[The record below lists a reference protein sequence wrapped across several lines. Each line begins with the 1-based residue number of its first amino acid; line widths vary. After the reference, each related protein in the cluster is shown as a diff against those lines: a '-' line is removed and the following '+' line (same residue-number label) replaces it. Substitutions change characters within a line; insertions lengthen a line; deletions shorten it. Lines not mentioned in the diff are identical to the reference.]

1 MIAIGKNT
9 IIQNINHNKLPCFFS
24 LAMISPSLF
33 SFIENMLR
41 DQYYFLTRVYNY
53 YHVEVIKF
61 QSNKLHNHHNC
72 GFGLPV

>member
-33 SFIENMLR
+33 SFIENMSR
-41 DQYYFLTRVYNY
+41 DQF
-53 YHVEVIKF
+53 I
-61 QSNKLHNHHNC
+61 S
-72 GFGLPV
+72 